1 MLVALEGRSS
11 VIGALLPFVAM
22 LQTAVGAVPGP
33 LTLIHEHFVATA
45 VVAQD
50 LRHCRSSRPF
60 DNNDDDRR
68 RSPMTEEPAMPN
80 QIDAIELLLRDHR
93 LIDGLAEQLDT
104 VDDPAEIRRL
114 YLRIAEE
121 LAAHEA
127 AEQEVV
133 FPAFRAALE
142 IADDTLIRRLG
153 EHEELNELLA
163 EMRSLAPDSFGF
175 TKRGSALLL
184 EIKAHFLR
192 EEESVFAHMR
202 ATLSAEELA
211 DLGSRVFA
219 AKQHAP
225 AFPDDHPRVAAD
237 R

>member
-1 MLVALEGRSS
+1 MTVN
-11 VIGALLPFVAM
+11 
-22 LQTAVGAVPGP
+22 Q
-33 LTLIHEHFVATA
+33 
-45 VVAQD
+45 
-50 LRHCRSSRPF
+50 HCW
-60 DNNDDDRR
+60 
-68 RSPMTEEPAMPN
+68 PMTEDSAMSE
-80 QIDAIELLLRDHR
+80 QIDAIEILLRDHR

-142 IADDTLIRRLG
+142 MADDNTLARRMG
-153 EHEELNELLA
+153 EHEELNETLA
-163 EMRSLAPDSFGF
+163 EMRSLAPDNFDF

-184 EIKAHFLR
+184 EIKGHFLR
-192 EEESVFAHMR
+192 EEESVFAQMR
-202 ATLSAEELA
+202 ATFSADDLA
-211 DLGSRVFA
+211 ELGSRVLDV
-219 AKQHAP
+219 KQHAP
-225 AFPDDHPRVAAD
+225 AFPDAHPRLAAE

>member
-1 MLVALEGRSS
+1 M
-11 VIGALLPFVAM
+11 
-22 LQTAVGAVPGP
+22 AVGAEPGL
-33 LTLIHEHFVATA
+33 LTLIHEHFVAAA

-50 LRHCRSSRPF
+50 LRHWRSSRPY
-60 DNNDDDRR
+60 DDNDDDPR
-68 RSPMTEEPAMPN
+68 RSPMTEDPAMTN

-104 VDDPAEIRRL
+104 VDDPAETRRL

-142 IADDTLIRRLG
+142 MADDNTIAQRLG

-163 EMRSLAPDSFGF
+163 EMRGLAPDGFGF

-184 EIKAHFLR
+184 EIRAHFLR
-192 EEESVFAHMR
+192 EEESVFADMR
-202 ATLSAEELA
+202 ACLSADELA
-211 DLGSRVFA
+211 ELGSRVLA
-219 AKQHAP
+219 TKQHAP